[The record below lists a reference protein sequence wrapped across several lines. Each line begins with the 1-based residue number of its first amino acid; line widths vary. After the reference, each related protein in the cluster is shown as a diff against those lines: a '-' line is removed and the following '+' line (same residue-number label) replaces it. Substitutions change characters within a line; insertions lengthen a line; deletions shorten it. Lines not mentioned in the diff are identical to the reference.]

1 MTTTTTKT
9 YRYEIKIIG
18 KGGDFWFIP
27 MTPEQ
32 VAYWE
37 KKGNDA
43 LSEHLNGGCDEDGTP
58 PEFKLGHYLDV
69 GDQAG
74 GFEDGELIVQNEDGE
89 TCFEH
94 DSSDVDWDSSMEIER
109 VIDAS
114 QAGGFFRTYEKMEWT
129 FSLEL
134 PEQLDDRKLRM
145 RATRTPEGE
154 LVNGLIYAGTE
165 ISMSTES
172 DKEWA
177 MHRAQLFR

>member
-1 MTTTTTKT
+1 MTTTTTEMH
-9 YRYEIKIIG
+9 RYEIKISG
-18 KGGDFWFIP
+18 KGGDFWFVP

-32 VAYWE
+32 SAYWSE
-37 KKGNDA
+37 KGNDA
-43 LSEHLNGGCDEDGTP
+43 LSEHLNGGCDEDGVP

-89 TCFEH
+89 TCFEN
-94 DSSDVDWDSSMEIER
+94 DSSDVDWDSAMEIER
-109 VIDAS
+109 VVDAS

-134 PEQLDDRKLRM
+134 PEPFDDRKLRM
-145 RATRTPEGE
+145 RATRTPEGD
-154 LVNGLIYAGTE
+154 LVNGLLYAGRE
-165 ISMSTES
+165 IPMRTES

-177 MHRAQLFR
+177 MHGAKLLR